1 MHDRFPASLYLCSA
15 MEHVDASLVA
25 STVAVLAY
33 VGLVFA
39 AGVSDVLTLTVPNR
53 YPIAIVLVYPSYV
66 LASKH
71 PVAWQASVLVALSA
85 LVIGFV
91 LYAARGWG
99 GGDAKLFA
107 AAALWAGPDFILPLV
122 LICASAGGVIAVFI
136 WLQHYL
142 SGAVSTG
149 MFTFRSAAPRLHRT
163 PIPYAA
169 AIAVAAL
176 YRAFTLLNV
185 G

>member
-1 MHDRFPASLYLCSA
+1 MHDCVPASFLLCGA
-15 MEHVDASLVA
+15 MGHVDPSLVA

-39 AGVSDVLTLTVPNR
+39 AGVSDILTLTVPNR

-66 LASKH
+66 LASSH
-71 PVAWQASVLVALSA
+71 PVDWQTSLMIAGGALVA
-85 LVIGFV
+85 GFV
-91 LYAARGWG
+91 LYALRGWG

-107 AAALWAGPDFILPLV
+107 AVALWAGPDFFVPLV
-122 LICASAGGVIAVFI
+122 LLCTAAGGVIAGFI

-142 SGAVSTG
+142 PYAVTSGF
-149 MFTFRSAAPRLHRT
+149 FTFRSGIPQFRRT

>member
-1 MHDRFPASLYLCSA
+1 MHYGVPASLHSCGA
-15 MEHVDASLVA
+15 MGHVDSSLVA

-39 AGVSDVLTLTVPNR
+39 AGVSDIQTLTVPNR

-66 LASKH
+66 LASSQ
-71 PVAWQASVLVALSA
+71 PVDWQTSLLIAAGALVA
-85 LVIGFV
+85 GFI
-91 LYAARGWG
+91 LYALRGWG

-107 AAALWAGPDFILPLV
+107 AVALWAGPDFIIPLV
-122 LICASAGGVIAVFI
+122 LLCTAAGGVIAAFI

-142 SGAVSTG
+142 PRAVASGSSA
-149 MFTFRSAAPRLHRT
+149 FRSGISQFRGT

>member
-1 MHDRFPASLYLCSA
+1 MHDCVPASLYACKA
-15 MEHVDASLVA
+15 MDYLDASLVA

-39 AGVSDVLTLTVPNR
+39 AGVSDILTLTVPNR
-53 YPIAIVLVYPSYV
+53 YPVAIVLVYPSYV
-66 LASKH
+66 LASTQ
-71 PVAWQASVLVALSA
+71 PVAWQASIVIAISA
-85 LVIGFV
+85 LIVGFL
-91 LYAARGWG
+91 LYAVRGWG

-107 AAALWAGPDFILPLV
+107 AAALWAGPDFILPLI
-122 LICASAGGVIAVFI
+122 LICAAAGGVIAVFI
-136 WLQHYL
+136 WLQHCL
-142 SGAVSTG
+142 PSSLSTG
-149 MFTFRSAAPRLHRT
+149 VFTFRATAPRLHRT
-163 PIPYAA
+163 PVPYAA